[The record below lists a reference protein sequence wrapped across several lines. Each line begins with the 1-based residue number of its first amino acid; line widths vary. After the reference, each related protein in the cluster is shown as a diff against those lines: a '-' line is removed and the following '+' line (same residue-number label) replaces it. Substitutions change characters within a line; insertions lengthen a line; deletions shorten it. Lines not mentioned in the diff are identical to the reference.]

1 MEIKDYV
8 VLELSNEPNN
18 NGMVFSKDCK
28 VSFSENMKIYN
39 NFDTFSEPVG
49 EITAIKQEG
58 NNIIADMTIKLP
70 EVHKLLEE
78 KKIFARIGCRVNM
91 PQYENID
98 DYETNIKM
106 PLEDITI
113 DMIGLTEYPTNPG
126 KGGE

>member
-39 NFDTFSEPVG
+39 NFDTFSEPLG
-49 EITAIKQEG
+49 EIISIKQVG
-58 NNIIADMTIKLP
+58 KTIVADMDIKLP
-70 EVHKLLEE
+70 EIHKLLEE
-78 KKIFARIGCRVNM
+78 KKIFARIGCRVNI
-91 PQYENID
+91 PEYD

-126 KGGE
+126 KGEE